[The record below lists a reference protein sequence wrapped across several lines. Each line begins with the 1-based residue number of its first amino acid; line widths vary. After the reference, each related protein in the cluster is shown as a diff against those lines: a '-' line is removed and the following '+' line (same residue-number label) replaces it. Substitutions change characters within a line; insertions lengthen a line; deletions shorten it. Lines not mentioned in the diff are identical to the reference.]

1 VLELWLVDG
10 ALLTNSD
17 PTLEVKSAEL
27 QAEIN
32 RLSEKLGVRSMRVGL
47 RTSDGLNIYV
57 ADDGSYHFAF
67 YERGQL
73 GFDRSGTLDDLLYW
87 YTEGVVSSQAA
98 KWWGI
103 APNASNTNM
112 TC

>member
-1 VLELWLVDG
+1 
-10 ALLTNSD
+10 LTNPD
-17 PTLEVKSAEL
+17 RLREVKSAEL
-27 QAEIN
+27 QIEIN
-32 RLSEKLGVRSMRVGL
+32 RLAKNLRVEPISVGF
-47 RTSDGLNIYV
+47 RTRDGLNIYV
-57 ADDGSYHFAF
+57 GDEGLYHFAF
-67 YERGQL
+67 YERGTL
-73 GFDRSGTLDDLLYW
+73 GFDQTGGLDDLLYW